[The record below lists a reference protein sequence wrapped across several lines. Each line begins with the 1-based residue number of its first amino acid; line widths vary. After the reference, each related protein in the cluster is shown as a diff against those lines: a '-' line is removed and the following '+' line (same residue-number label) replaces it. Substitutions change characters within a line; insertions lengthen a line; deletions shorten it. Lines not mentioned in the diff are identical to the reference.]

1 MAVSIY
7 LKIQDETLKLMDK
20 LRTTN
25 GLLLILV
32 IPVIFYLAKI
42 LSFIFIPLVFSM
54 FIALLFLPLMR
65 WLKKRG
71 VGRTFSILT
80 VVIIMGA
87 VITLL
92 VQVIKIAGSEFL
104 AADDHFIQ
112 MAEIKLVSLVQ
123 NIDAAVG
130 LDLVEGQSLTRQ
142 LLQKTSVLK
151 TVGPTLSF
159 INSTLT
165 MLLMTIFFVI
175 LWLTESINIE
185 KILHK
190 LVLKRKYTS
199 VRTFLKIEKDLIKF
213 IKVKSIISLL
223 TGIGTGLVCY
233 FFDISFPVFW
243 GLFAFLINF
252 VQMVGSFI
260 AVMAAGLFGFIE
272 LEVGGTLLF
281 YILGLTAVQ
290 VILGTI
296 LEPIFMGKSFSI
308 NVITILVMLML
319 WGYIWGVPGL
329 IMSIPLTVFFKI
341 IFEQFPKTQFIA
353 EIISGKPKKIP
364 LPKLNTFDKND

>member
-1 MAVSIY
+1 
-7 LKIQDETLKLMDK
+7 MDK

-25 GLLLILV
+25 GLLLILA
-32 IPVIFYLAKI
+32 IPVIFYLLKT

-71 VGRTFSILT
+71 VGRTPSILI
-80 VVIIMGA
+80 VVVMMAGA
-87 VITLL
+87 ITLL
-92 VQVIKIAGSEFL
+92 VQVVKIAGREFL
-104 AADDHFIQ
+104 SADDHFIH
-112 MAEIKLVSLVQ
+112 MAEVKLVHLVQ
-123 NIDAAVG
+123 SIDAAVG
-130 LDLVEGQSLTRQ
+130 LDLVEGQSLTKQ
-142 LLQKTSVLK
+142 LVQKTSVLK
-151 TVGPTLSF
+151 SVGPTLSF
-159 INSTLT
+159 INSSLT
-165 MLLMTIFFVI
+165 MLLMTIFFAI

-199 VRTFLKIEKDLIKF
+199 VRTFLKIERDLIKF
-213 IKVKSIISLL
+213 IIVKSIISLL

-260 AVMAAGLFGFIE
+260 AVIAAGLFGFIE
-272 LEVGGTLLF
+272 LELGGTLLF
-281 YILGLTAVQ
+281 YILALTSVQ
-290 VILGTI
+290 VIFGTI

-308 NVITILVMLML
+308 NVITILVMLMF

-329 IMSIPLTVFFKI
+329 IMSVPLTVFIKI
-341 IFEQFPKTQFIA
+341 ILEQFPKTQFLA
-353 EIISGKPKKIP
+353 EIISGKPKQVSLPTIP
-364 LPKLNTFDKND
+364 KYKKQ